1 MKNTTTIIENYY
13 RAFNEKRFSDMLA
26 LLHTDVVHDIN
37 QGERQ
42 KGKATFTKFMEGMNR
57 HYDENLTHMVVM
69 ASADGKRASAEFICN
84 GTYLT
89 TAEGLPP
96 AKGQKYSLPV
106 GAFFDVQDGQITRV
120 TNYYNLQEWIDQVN
134 A

>member
-13 RAFNEKRFSDMLA
+13 RAFNEKRFADMLA
-26 LLHTDVVHDIN
+26 LLANDVVHDVN

-42 KGKATFTKFMEGMNR
+42 KGKETFVAFMDSMNR
-57 HYDENLTHMVVM
+57 HYNENLTDMVVM
-69 ASADGKRASAEFICN
+69 ASADGSRGSAEFICN

-89 TAEGLPP
+89 TAQGLPP
-96 AKGQKYSLPV
+96 ARGQKYRLPV
-106 GAFFDVQDGQITRV
+106 GAFFEVKDGLITRV
-120 TNYYNLQEWIDQVN
+120 TNYYNLQDWIDQVN